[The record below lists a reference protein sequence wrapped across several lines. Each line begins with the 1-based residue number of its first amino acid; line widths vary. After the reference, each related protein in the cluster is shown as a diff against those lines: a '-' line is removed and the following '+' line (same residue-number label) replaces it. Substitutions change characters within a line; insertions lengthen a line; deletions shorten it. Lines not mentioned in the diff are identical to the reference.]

1 MVFKS
6 GQCIHQYNCLTLDSA
21 YRARVHFR
29 MFYLRV
35 FTHATPAFHH
45 PLVNIWRTT
54 LHYTDSCQTLCI
66 LFYGYVWWRIGRK
79 FCIMIVQMPPS
90 FEQLSLLVK
99 VFCSLNPD
107 NNQQIVHIY
116 STFFFLNDSHFPSN
130 RASAIRLH
138 LTPLTCLHLYLHSS
152 SK

>member
-1 MVFKS
+1 M
-6 GQCIHQYNCLTLDSA
+6 
-21 YRARVHFR
+21 
-29 MFYLRV
+29 
-35 FTHATPAFHH
+35 
-45 PLVNIWRTT
+45 
-54 LHYTDSCQTLCI
+54 
-66 LFYGYVWWRIGRK
+66 GRK

-99 VFCSLNPD
+99 VFSSLNPD

-138 LTPLTCLHLYLHSS
+138 FIPLTYLPTSLPPLLLGLVMSLERRNVSSHEPETQMCEIHFDIVRPHQKHLQSQLEGFFKVDCCKVLHLLQFRILQKNKTNGNELSLSS
-152 SK
+152 